1 MPAAKP
7 YHHGNLRQSLLDG
20 SFALIRENGIASLTL
35 RQLATRTGVS
45 HTAAYR
51 HFRDKNQLLAALA
64 QPIFKRIADRIT
76 YYALKGF
83 TPKESLELAVIAN
96 LKYFLDRPDEFR
108 LILALDLSQSPAAN
122 LPFEALLPLVAACKP
137 TRTDPATL
145 AQLLLTHIH
154 GTADLAFRN
163 SPGIPSRK
171 RALELTSHFLKLFT
185 ANL

>member
-7 YHHGNLRQSLLDG
+7 YHHGKLRQSLLDG
-20 SFALIRENGIASLTL
+20 SFALIRENGIAPLTL

-51 HFRDKNQLLAALA
+51 HFRDKHQLLAALA

-83 TPKESLELAVIAN
+83 TPTESLELAVIAN
-96 LKYFLDRPDEFR
+96 LKYYLDRPDEFR
-108 LILALDLSQSPAAN
+108 LILALDLSQSSGAN
-122 LPFEALLPLVAACKP
+122 LPFEALLPLVDACNP
-137 TRTDPATL
+137 THSDPASL
-145 AQLLLTHIH
+145 AQILLTHVH

-163 SPGIPSRK
+163 SPAITSRK
-171 RALELTSHFLKLFT
+171 QALELTHRFLKHFF